1 MSVVGGRIAAS
12 LRQTGHA
19 PQWRDAE
26 LDPAGSLN
34 AKSFHEGAQIRDG
47 IEMRSNYADLTSDDL
62 QTLKRLGQSI
72 GEGMSGISI
81 PDQLH
86 AITIYL
92 ADTIVAGAPDRDQAR
107 KVLDE
112 LRDAIDLEMTA
123 MRSSGERSSDAA

>member
-1 MSVVGGRIAAS
+1 
-12 LRQTGHA
+12 
-19 PQWRDAE
+19 
-26 LDPAGSLN
+26 
-34 AKSFHEGAQIRDG
+34 
-47 IEMRSNYADLTSDDL
+47 MRSNYADLTSDDL

-92 ADTIVAGAPDRDQAR
+92 ADTIVAGAPDKEQAR

-123 MRSSGERSSDAA
+123 MRSSGERLSDAA

>member
-1 MSVVGGRIAAS
+1 
-12 LRQTGHA
+12 
-19 PQWRDAE
+19 
-26 LDPAGSLN
+26 
-34 AKSFHEGAQIRDG
+34 
-47 IEMRSNYADLTSDDL
+47 MRSNYADLTSDDL

-81 PDQLH
+81 PDQLY

-92 ADTIVAGAPDRDQAR
+92 ADTIVAGAPDKEQAR

-123 MRSSGERSSDAA
+123 MRSSGERLSDAA